1 MAVPEQTPYIEHTG
15 NGVTTS
21 FSLGFQ
27 CESKDHLIV
36 LVDEIEPPIATWSLS
51 GGNVVFTT
59 APAAGK
65 KITLQRNTPFNRT
78 AEYQSFNN
86 SFRPQTVNVDFDRI
100 WLKLQ
105 ELGVA
110 DWLMKLYVDRL
121 HQQQEQK
128 INDLKGYVDDRD
140 DELRAYLLEEIRKQ
154 GVALDQLDDYYNYLM
169 QRLAQIAVD
178 RGWMA
183 EFVIDASG
191 KTQQDINDRIGLEWR
206 EKLNGYELNARV
218 MLANGDIVK
227 NTINGNTTDPNVDI
241 GVWSIVDHNNSDRF
255 HPLDL
260 NTHQHEIS
268 TNFAASLNALISKV
282 SSSGGGTILI
292 PDGDYTVLS
301 GQAVSLKD
309 NIELVLGRGANIKYA
324 RSGYGNYAVI
334 EAVDVSNVKISGGV
348 IDGNRAEHVVVG
360 DPTKYWKMRTPST
373 AYVVGDYVYIHH
385 VGYKVVTAGTTGAG
399 LRPTLSSPTIGATL
413 TDGTV
418 VFEVYN
424 TNVGE
429 WGMGIDIRGSTGV
442 TVEDVYVKN
451 CWGDGVYIGRTEN
464 KAYSED
470 VTLTRVVTDFCR
482 RQGVSIISVKGL
494 KMDKLT
500 AKDIRGTSP
509 EGGIDFE
516 PNNDDEFLLGISLTD
531 YTATGCWGA
540 GIHSFLGKFNSLTF
554 EQDKV
559 GITGINCRSIGNG
572 GDLFMNGSTN
582 ALVKGTATFHNS
594 TFADAVANYLH
605 ANPYGVRFENNH
617 ADSIQWS
624 FYDCTFRRSANA
636 GQANIRSTSV
646 ASLHG
651 GLHLYHPTFSQVNTT
666 YDATIMMN
674 TTGAYKNISVVDP
687 LTQPNTIPMRISG
700 VCENLV
706 ISDNFNVWGYSQTS
720 SGTYD
725 FNRGVS
731 VVDISEGVTLTV
743 NTNQPFKNQRFRALN
758 SATLAIGSSANIHNY
773 PKPYSF
779 SMRADDWIELSC
791 NASGIWK
798 VVGSSPTLNTFVSN
812 QFTVPTQTIPASGKI
827 ALEFDFETAATGSAL
842 SFSYNVNLA
851 NLGVI
856 ANGYCLTAGKITL
869 QLNNITASSVT
880 VPEFSLIVTRLR

>member
-1 MAVPEQTPYIEHTG
+1 MADIVTRRELEDAKIDARDLGKAVNEKVIVSPRYGEDFKSLPLLAAQAQGAINEWGEAIQLITQEDGVP
-15 NGVTTS
+15 
-21 FSLGFQ
+21 
-27 CESKDHLIV
+27 
-36 LVDEIEPPIATWSLS
+36 
-51 GGNVVFTT
+51 
-59 APAAGK
+59 
-65 KITLQRNTPFNRT
+65 
-78 AEYQSFNN
+78 
-86 SFRPQTVNVDFDRI
+86 
-100 WLKLQ
+100 
-105 ELGVA
+105 
-110 DWLMKLYVDRL
+110 
-121 HQQQEQK
+121 
-128 INDLKGYVDDRD
+128 
-140 DELRAYLLEEIRKQ
+140 
-154 GVALDQLDDYYNYLM
+154 AL
-169 QRLAQIAVD
+169 AVS
-178 RGWMA
+178 
-183 EFVIDASG
+183 DASG
-191 KTQQDINDRIGLEWR
+191 VTQQDINDLTGAPYRVRVG
-206 EKLNGYELNARV
+206 GYNAGERV
-218 MLANGDIVK
+218 VLANGDIVK
-227 NTINGNTTDPNVDI
+227 STVAGNTTDPNI
-241 GVWSIVDHNNSDRF
+241 SISGWSIVEHNNSDRF
-255 HPLDL
+255 YPLDL
-260 NTHQHEIS
+260 NVHQNGIA

-282 SSSGGGTILI
+282 SNSGGGTILI
-292 PDGDYTVLS
+292 PDGNYTVLS

-309 NIELVLGRGANIKYA
+309 NVELVLGRGAKIKYA
-324 RSGYGNYAVI
+324 RSGYTNYAVI

-348 IDGNRAEHVVVG
+348 IDGNRDEHVVVG

-385 VGYKVVTAGTTGAG
+385 VGCKVVTAGTTGAG
-399 LRPTLSSPTIGATL
+399 LRPALSNPALGTQL

-442 TVEDVYVKN
+442 TVEDVYIKN

-482 RQGVSIISVKGL
+482 RQGVSIVSVKGL

-500 AKDIRGTSP
+500 AKNIRGTSP

-531 YTATGCWGA
+531 YTATGCWGG
-540 GIHSFLGKFNSLTF
+540 GIHSFLGKFNTLAF
-554 EQDKV
+554 EQEKV

-582 ALVKGTATFHNS
+582 ALVKGTVTFHNS

-605 ANPYGVRFENNH
+605 ANPYGARFENNH
-617 ADSIQWS
+617 ADAIQWS

-646 ASLHG
+646 AALHG
-651 GLHLYHPTFSQVNTT
+651 GLHLYRPTFVQVNAT

-674 TTGAYKNISVVDP
+674 TAGAYKNISVVDP

-700 VCENLV
+700 ACENLV
-706 ISDNFNVWGYSQTS
+706 ISDNFNVWSYSQTS
-720 SGTYD
+720 DGTYD
-725 FNRGVS
+725 FNRVAS
-731 VVDISEGVTLTV
+731 VVNISNGVTLNI
-743 NTNQPFKNQRFRALN
+743 NTNQPFKKQRFRALN
-758 SATLAIGSSANIHNY
+758 SSTLTIGSAANIHNY

-779 SMRADDWIELSC
+779 LMRADDWIELSC

-798 VVGSSPTLNTFVSN
+798 VVGSSPTLNTFVSD
-812 QFTVPTQTIPASGKI
+812 QFTVPTQTLAAGGKI
-827 ALEFDFETAATGSAL
+827 ALEFDFETAVTGSAL

-856 ANGYCLTAGKITL
+856 ANGYCLAAGKVTL

-880 VPEFSLIVTRLR
+880 VPEFALMVTKLR